1 MNTDFIVAKDFID
14 KHPFSAAQV
23 LEELKPEEVAEFIQ
37 ELPIEN
43 SLTLLNLMNTDKSA
57 KCFSLLPAKLTKEL
71 MEHSDLALAETL
83 CRQLEEPFLN
93 SLLASLSPD
102 LAATLSTRLK
112 QVANT
117 VGVLM
122 VPVIVV
128 NKEMTVKAALEI
140 IKRNKES
147 LESYLYVVDSHG
159 TFEGAVRL
167 EELLFADKHSTL
179 GDLMITAIPKFFP
192 DTPIKNVLD
201 HPGWYEYR
209 FIPVIDRSEKLLGTL
224 PYKTTQVVTPERGG
238 KLTKEL
244 LATTSALG
252 ELYRIGITGF
262 LQSVA
267 K

>member
-1 MNTDFIVAKDFID
+1 MNTDLKIARYFVN
-14 KHPFSAAQV
+14 KHPFAAAQV
-23 LEELKPEEVAEFIQ
+23 LERLKAEEVAEFIR

-57 KCFSLLPAKLTKEL
+57 QCFSLLPSQLTKEL
-71 MEHSDLALAETL
+71 LEKSDLSLAESL
-83 CRQLEEPFLN
+83 CRQFEEPFRN
-93 SLLASLSPD
+93 RLLASLSPD
-102 LAATLSTRLK
+102 LAATLSRKLE
-112 QVANT
+112 QAANT
-117 VGVLM
+117 VGVMM

-147 LESYLYVVDSHG
+147 LESYLYVVDAKG

-167 EELLFADKHSTL
+167 EELLFAERNTTL
-179 GDLMITAIPKFFP
+179 GDLMITTIPKFFP
-192 DTPIKNVLD
+192 DTPIKNVLA
-201 HPGWYEYR
+201 HSAWYEYR
-209 FIPVIDRSEKLLGTL
+209 FIPVIDKSEKLLGTL
-224 PYKTTQVVTPERGG
+224 PYRATKEITPEKEG
-238 KLTKEL
+238 KLTKEI
-244 LATTSALG
+244 LATSTALG